1 MEMTAVIDR
10 VRPAELRSMLDGD
23 TDIQLIDVRE
33 LKEGADMLKGAVNIP
48 LAELEGRLSE
58 LDREKMVVAYC
69 T

>member
-10 VRPAELRSMLDGD
+10 VRPAELRSMLDAD

-33 LKEGADMLKGAVNIP
+33 LKEGDDMLKGAVNIP
-48 LAELEGRLSE
+48 LAELEERLSE